1 MRRLAT
7 SDALNVAAAFAV
19 ALGVAARAA
28 SSEIVPMGNGNYM
41 VSSTSH
47 GVLGG
52 SGSEGADTARQ
63 ANAYCGKSGRH
74 AIIDR
79 MDKEGPGLQAGV
91 GIAITATAYFR
102 CDQS

>member
-19 ALGVAARAA
+19 ALGVAACAA

-63 ANAYCGKSGRH
+63 ANAYCGKSRRH

-102 CDQS
+102 CE